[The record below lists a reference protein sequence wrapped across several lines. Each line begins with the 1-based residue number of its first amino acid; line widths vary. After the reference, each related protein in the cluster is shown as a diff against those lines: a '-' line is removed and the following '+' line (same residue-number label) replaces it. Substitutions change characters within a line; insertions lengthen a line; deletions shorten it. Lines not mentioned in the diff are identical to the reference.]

1 MANPSKRKGTAA
13 ESAVAAYFIR
23 RGWPFA
29 ERRALTGSQDKG
41 DLAGIYG
48 VAGAAVLEVKNC
60 KTPAIPAWLRE
71 AAVEQQ
77 NAGASVSAVI
87 SKPRGVGYDR
97 VADWHA
103 HLTVRQ
109 LCDLLAA
116 AGYRGSHPQPDQE
129 DAA

>member
-1 MANPSKRKGTAA
+1 MSNPSKAKGTAA
-13 ESAVAAYFIR
+13 ESAVARYFVG

-29 ERRALTGSQDKG
+29 ERRSLSGTQDRG

-48 VAGAAVLEVKNC
+48 IAGAAMLEVKNC
-60 KTPAIPAWLRE
+60 KTLAIPAWLRE
-71 AAVEQQ
+71 AAVEQG

-97 VADWHA
+97 VGEWHA
-103 HLTVRQ
+103 FLTVRQ

-116 AGYRGSHPQPDQE
+116 AGYRGSTPTG